1 MDFKFSNEEL
11 KLIQNVLLN
20 LKDNTLIKDTDLLL
34 LIGKVTRQL
43 NITSI
48 NDSRNTI
55 HYIYVKYEDEN
66 NRGVFTGK
74 SYSYYTNL
82 DLNIGDLVEAPTK
95 FGTSIARVSEIDV
108 PEERVKDIIPLM
120 KEITRKIDKKRFLDF
135 AEVLDEAS

>member
-1 MDFKFSNEEL
+1 MNFEFSNEEL

-34 LIGKVTRQL
+34 LIGKVTRKL
-43 NITSI
+43 NISNI
-48 NDSRNTI
+48 NDSRNNL

-82 DLNIGDLVEAPTK
+82 DLNVGDLVEAPTK
-95 FGTSIARVSEIDV
+95 FGTSIARVSEINV
-108 PEERVKDIIPLM
+108 PEESVKDIIPLM
-120 KEITRKIDKKRFLDF
+120 KEINRKIDKKRFLDF

>member
-1 MDFKFSNEEL
+1 MDFEFSNEEL

-43 NITSI
+43 NISNI
-48 NDSRNTI
+48 NDSRNNL

-82 DLNIGDLVEAPTK
+82 DLNVGDLVEAPTK